1 MRTARAAEVPVDGL
15 DAGCIVAEFRAGGGR
30 VQGEV
35 GGGGE
40 GEVRGAEALAEGAVA
55 AGGGEGAFGGEG
67 DVGRV
72 GYEAELRALVLGLG

>member
-15 DAGCIVAEFRAGGGR
+15 DAGRIVAEFRAGGRG

-35 GGGGE
+35 GSGGQ
-40 GEVRGAEALAEGAVA
+40 GEVCGAEALAEGAVA
-55 AGGGEGAFGGEG
+55 ARGGEGAFGGEG

-72 GYEAELRALVLGLG
+72 GYEAELSVNYRQ